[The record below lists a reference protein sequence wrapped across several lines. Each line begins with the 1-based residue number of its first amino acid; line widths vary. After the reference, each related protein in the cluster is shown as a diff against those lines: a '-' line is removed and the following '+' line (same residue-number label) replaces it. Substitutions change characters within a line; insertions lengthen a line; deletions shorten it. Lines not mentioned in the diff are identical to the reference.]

1 MLFYKVDEQG
11 SYSDLVLLDAHPT
24 LDEVDDKGNLLIDP
38 LYVSTPIPNN
48 LYFGKDIKPKW
59 NFEEQKWIEG
69 ATQEEIDELTKPQPQ
84 EPTVEERLAQTEE
97 LLQTVTMAFTEYVF
111 MQDTSDDS

>member
-1 MLFYKVDEQG
+1 MQTKAKICLKSG
-11 SYSDLVLLDAHPT
+11 IVLDWVLPFETGLDIIETPLT
-24 LDEVDDKGNLLIDP
+24 EP
-38 LYVSTPIPNN
+38 LY
-48 LYFGKDIKPKW
+48 KPKW
-59 NFEEQKWIEG
+59 TGKVIEYEEGNITVSEGEWVEG
-69 ATQEEIDELTKPQPQ
+69 ATQEEIDELTKPQPH